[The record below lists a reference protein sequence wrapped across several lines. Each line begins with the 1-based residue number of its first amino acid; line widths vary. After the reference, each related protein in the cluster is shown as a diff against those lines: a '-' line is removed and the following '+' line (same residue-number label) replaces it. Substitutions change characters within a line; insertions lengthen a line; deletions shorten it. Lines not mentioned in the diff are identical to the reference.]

1 MDEPRNYSQSEVS
14 QKEKDKYCILTHI
27 QNLEKR
33 YYRIYLQCCNGEKDL
48 ENRLMGMGRREE
60 RLRCM
65 ERATWKLI

>member
-27 QNLEKR
+27 QNLEKW
-33 YYRIYLQCCNGEKDL
+33 YYRIYLQCCNGETDL